1 MDNQKYGMLF
11 ETSPNSHYYF
21 DAGTGKVITCSTEE
35 RDFIEKVLDGTLS
48 LEKAKEI
55 NTEFK
60 DFLDEENLFA
70 DYDWTF
76 SVPTR
81 EEYQE
86 LVEGHCRQ
94 IVLELTE
101 ACNLRCEYC
110 IYSEHHR
117 NFRGY
122 SGKCMTFE
130 TAKKSI
136 DLILNGYKDEEFAL
150 SFYGGEPLMNFPLLK
165 KCIEYAKKAYP
176 DVKMS
181 FSFTTNLTL
190 LTQEMLD
197 FFISLEN
204 IEIMCSLDGPQ
215 DIHDKYRLDTNGKGT
230 YDKAIQN
237 FKLLLEKFYDLEKK
251 RILMINCVMVPPYT
265 KEKLHDIYHFFYET
279 LKSYAIIL
287 MWISEI

>member
-130 TAKKSI
+130 TA
-136 DLILNGYKDEEFAL
+136 
-150 SFYGGEPLMNFPLLK
+150 
-165 KCIEYAKKAYP
+165 
-176 DVKMS
+176 
-181 FSFTTNLTL
+181 
-190 LTQEMLD
+190 
-197 FFISLEN
+197 
-204 IEIMCSLDGPQ
+204 
-215 DIHDKYRLDTNGKGT
+215 
-230 YDKAIQN
+230 
-237 FKLLLEKFYDLEKK
+237 
-251 RILMINCVMVPPYT
+251 
-265 KEKLHDIYHFFYET
+265 
-279 LKSYAIIL
+279 
-287 MWISEI
+287 

>member
-94 IVLELTE
+94 IVLE
-101 ACNLRCEYC
+101 
-110 IYSEHHR
+110 
-117 NFRGY
+117 
-122 SGKCMTFE
+122 
-130 TAKKSI
+130 
-136 DLILNGYKDEEFAL
+136 
-150 SFYGGEPLMNFPLLK
+150 
-165 KCIEYAKKAYP
+165 
-176 DVKMS
+176 
-181 FSFTTNLTL
+181 
-190 LTQEMLD
+190 
-197 FFISLEN
+197 
-204 IEIMCSLDGPQ
+204 
-215 DIHDKYRLDTNGKGT
+215 
-230 YDKAIQN
+230 
-237 FKLLLEKFYDLEKK
+237 
-251 RILMINCVMVPPYT
+251 
-265 KEKLHDIYHFFYET
+265 
-279 LKSYAIIL
+279 
-287 MWISEI
+287 